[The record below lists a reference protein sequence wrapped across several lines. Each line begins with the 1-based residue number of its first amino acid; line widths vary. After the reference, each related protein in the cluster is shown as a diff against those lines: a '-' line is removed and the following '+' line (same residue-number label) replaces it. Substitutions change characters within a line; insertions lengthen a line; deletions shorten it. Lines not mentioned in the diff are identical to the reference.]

1 MEKGCTGQ
9 EEEGH
14 RDRMGTW
21 AGPPCESRGCGV
33 GDGRTGCWAGGSQRP
48 AQSFAGT
55 TGCLCRVVTRE
66 RAGDCGGWWPGSA
79 VRGARGQQC
88 KTGAV
93 GPRLLAALG
102 FILQTEGAEKDPE
115 TSRVRAFCARLVPGS
130 NLGADT

>member
-1 MEKGCTGQ
+1 MVGLGAGQ
-9 EEEGH
+9 V
-14 RDRMGTW
+14 
-21 AGPPCESRGCGV
+21 GPSDQLR
-33 GDGRTGCWAGGSQRP
+33 ALP
-48 AQSFAGT
+48 APR
-55 TGCLCRVVTRE
+55 GCLCLVVTRE

-93 GPRLLAALG
+93 GPRLLAALD